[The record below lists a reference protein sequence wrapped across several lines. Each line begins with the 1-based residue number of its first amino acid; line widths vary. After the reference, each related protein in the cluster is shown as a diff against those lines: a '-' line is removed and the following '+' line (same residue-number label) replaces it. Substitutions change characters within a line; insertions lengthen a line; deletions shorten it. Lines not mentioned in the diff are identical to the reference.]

1 MSKIYVF
8 GYGSLIAASGVNG
21 RNMHRRYVPSDITE
35 CSLTGYFRALNAVF
49 RAYDDERDLDLSLR
63 FFGISP
69 SPTAGQSVNGIIF
82 PLDRRDIDPFI
93 RSEGGDH
100 VYDFRDVTKG
110 LVFDH
115 AQESPLKAGDKV
127 YACIPKRP
135 SKDGY
140 VSRVYVDRCNRALIQ
155 RSDLFRARFG
165 TVEGY
170 LP

>member
-1 MSKIYVF
+1 MSRLFIF

-21 RNMHRRYVPSDITE
+21 RNMRRRYTERDITE
-35 CSLTGYFRALNAVF
+35 CSLSGYSRALNAVF
-49 RAYDDERDLDLSLR
+49 RTYDYEHDLDLSAR

-69 SPTAGQSVNGIIF
+69 ASSADQSVNGIVF
-82 PLDRRDIDPFI
+82 ELDRRDIDPFI

-100 VYDFRDVTKG
+100 VYDFRDVTAKI
-110 LVFDH
+110 VFDH
-115 AQESPLKAGDKV
+115 GQESPLKPGDKV

-140 VSRVYVDRCNRALIQ
+140 VSRSYVKRCNDALIQ
-155 RSDLFRARFG
+155 RSDLFRERFG
-165 TVEGY
+165 TVEQY